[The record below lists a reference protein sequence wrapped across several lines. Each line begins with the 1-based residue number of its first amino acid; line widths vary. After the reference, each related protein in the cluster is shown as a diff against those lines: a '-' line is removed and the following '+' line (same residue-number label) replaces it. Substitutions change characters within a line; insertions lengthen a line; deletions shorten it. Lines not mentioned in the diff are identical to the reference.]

1 MQIYNTQTS
10 SDSFASRILF
20 ATLDLGEYMLVS
32 GGEVRRVEDTIG
44 RILRAYGAKRVEVF
58 TITTSIIVTVQ
69 SEEWGTLTQT
79 RRISGQKFNLT
90 RLCALNQLSRRVCKN
105 PLPPDEFDAALAECE
120 NSPSTSARLMPL
132 AWMLVSA
139 SFSVFFGG
147 NMMDAIVSAL
157 VGLILC
163 NAQNILARIRLN
175 SYISVILLSILGGLL
190 ARLPLQLGADVHP
203 AAISIGNIMLLIP
216 GIALTNSMRDLFSGD
231 TIAGLLR
238 FVESMVLSL
247 AIGWGFALSAAGA
260 NTGAASAWAALISA
274 FTGSV
279 GFGYVFHLRGKN
291 VLVGAL
297 GSTIAYGVVLLSVAL
312 GLNEFVG
319 YFLAAVML
327 GLWSEIFARV
337 RQCPAT
343 VFMVI
348 GFISLVPGGSLY
360 RTMRYALARDWNMF
374 AMQGMRTALYAI
386 AISAGIVLIT
396 AIGEVFNHH
405 MKARHRA

>member
-1 MQIYNTQTS
+1 MQIYNTYAAPES
-10 SDSFASRILF
+10 PAMRILF
-20 ATLDLGEYMLVS
+20 ATLDLGEAMLAS
-32 GGEVRRVEDTIG
+32 GGEVRRVEDTIS
-44 RILRAYGAKRVEVF
+44 RILRAYGAGRVEVF

-90 RLCALNQLSRRVCKN
+90 RLCALNQLSRRVCREL
-105 PLPPDEFDAALAECE
+105 LPPDEFDAALAECAHT
-120 NSPSTSARLMPL
+120 PSTSATLMPL
-132 AWMLVSA
+132 AWALVSA
-139 SFSVFFGG
+139 SFSIFFGG
-147 NMMDAIVSAL
+147 NLLD
-157 VGLILC
+157 GLISAAVGIVLC
-163 NAQNILARIRLN
+163 RAQAGLNRIQLN

-190 ARLPLQLGADVHP
+190 ARLPLQLGANVHP
-203 AAISIGNIMLLIP
+203 AAICIGNIMLLIP

-238 FVESMVLSL
+238 FAESIILSL

-260 NTGAASAWAALISA
+260 NTTSAAALPALISA

-279 GFGYVFHLRGKN
+279 GFGYVFHLGGKN
-291 VLVGAL
+291 NLLGAL

-312 GLNEFVG
+312 GLNEFLG
-319 YFLAAVML
+319 YFLAAVMI

-360 RTMRYALARDWNMF
+360 RTMRYALARDWGMF
-374 AMQGMRTALYAI
+374 GLQGMRTGLYAI
-386 AISAGIVLIT
+386 AISAGVVLTT
-396 AIGEVFNHH
+396 AIAEVVYKNI
-405 MKARHRA
+405 KAKKT

>member
-1 MQIYNTQTS
+1 MQAYNTYVPGEAPAT
-10 SDSFASRILF
+10 RILF
-20 ATLDLGEYMLVS
+20 ATLDLGEAMLAS
-32 GGEVRRVEDTIG
+32 GGEVHRVEDTIS
-44 RILRAYGAKRVEVF
+44 RILRAYGAERVEVF

-69 SEEWGTLTQT
+69 SKEWGTLTQT

-105 PLPPDEFDAALAECE
+105 PLPPDAFDAALAECAHT
-120 NSPSTSARLMPL
+120 PSTSAALMPL
-132 AWMLVSA
+132 AWALVSA
-139 SFSVFFGG
+139 SFSIFFGG
-147 NMMDAIVSAL
+147 NLLD
-157 VGLILC
+157 GLISAVVGIILC
-163 NAQNILARIRLN
+163 HAQTALNRIQLN

-190 ARLPLQLGADVHP
+190 ARFPLQLGASVHP
-203 AAISIGNIMLLIP
+203 AAICIGNIMLLIP
-216 GIALTNSMRDLFSGD
+216 GISLTNSMRDLFSGD

-238 FVESMVLSL
+238 FAESIILSL

-260 NTGAASAWAALISA
+260 NTASAPALPALISA

-279 GFGYVFHLRGKN
+279 GFGYVFHFGGKN
-291 VLVGAL
+291 NFIGAL

-312 GLNEFVG
+312 GLNEFLG
-319 YFLAAVML
+319 YFLAAIML

-360 RTMRYALARDWNMF
+360 RTMRYGLARDWPMF
-374 AMQGMRTALYAI
+374 GLQGMHTGLYAI
-386 AISAGIVLIT
+386 AISAGVVLIT
-396 AIGEVFNHH
+396 AITEVVYKNLITK
-405 MKARHRA
+405 KA